1 LPSVLDSCIL
11 RTDEGNEK
19 PLPTVTTSELAQ
31 AAGVTRARIG
41 QYRDEGMP
49 GHLGRNK
56 WDSEAALP
64 WIADRRQDSN
74 MPADVTALR
83 ARLYGLQGDA
93 QEIRNDILRGNVVLV
108 DSARTIYSAAIAKQ
122 VEVGD
127 IWVTQ
132 ARNAHEQDLRRELW
146 FDLRERIVESV
157 AGVGTALER
166 GEDVATT
173 RLRYAKRVG

>member
-1 LPSVLDSCIL
+1 M
-11 RTDEGNEK
+11 T
-19 PLPTVTTSELAQ
+19 TVTTSELAK

-49 GHLGRNK
+49 GHLGRNS

-108 DSARTIYSAAIAKQ
+108 DSARTAYAAAIASQ

-127 IWVTQ
+127 VWITQ
-132 ARNAHEQDLRRELW
+132 ARNAHEMELRRELW
-146 FDLRERIVESV
+146 FELRERLGQSIESV
-157 AGVGTALER
+157 GAALER

-173 RLRYAKRVG
+173 RLRYSKRVG